1 MAYSFNE
8 GDRVVT
14 SHKRSG
20 EVVSRVP
27 GNGNIPWYYVRHD
40 DDETED
46 RYTED
51 DLRLEDLTYIVFG
64 V

>member
-1 MAYSFNE
+1 M
-8 GDRVVT
+8 
-14 SHKRSG
+14 
-20 EVVSRVP
+20 VP
-27 GNGNIPWYYVRHD
+27 GNGSIPWYYVRHD